1 MPRKS
6 FKSFLE
12 QKPRRVINRKAS
24 LKRLAIAQERE
35 QNSSKLVENKNRL
48 MKTRI
53 IFALAIVVAINA
65 FAQQTPADMET
76 ALAQQTPHY
85 SGIVRYPD
93 GEPAAG
99 VHVTLGSGGYYPHD
113 DYNYSEAK
121 TDTNGWYEIL
131 PPKKMHRSRNTFGP
145 ISVVAVRT
153 SRILAR
159 DFNKNFAAVQEFP
172 IGTTNV
178 DLILKPAI
186 TFSGSVK
193 NIEGESISGAE
204 IYFGYV
210 FGGSYIETIPS
221 IKSNDQGQFTI
232 PVLPQGVNYDL
243 WEIMAKGY
251 GSFGMDVPAKDTET
265 NHYSFPPIVLKK
277 VDRILTGQVVGPDG
291 KPIPGI
297 TVEFGGQGQPMGTNG
312 FLDHPTTKTDANGN
326 FIFDDVCEGKVQ
338 ITVND
343 WVDTASG
350 HTLMSSPL
358 GAESMF
364 QAGDTNVV
372 IRIRNRN

>member
-1 MPRKS
+1 MKIQRLVPIL
-6 FKSFLE
+6 FLAGFCT
-12 QKPRRVINRKAS
+12 VS
-24 LKRLAIAQERE
+24 AQT
-35 QNSSKLVENKNRL
+35 NN
-48 MKTRI
+48 
-53 IFALAIVVAINA
+53 ALTYDIPSN
-65 FAQQTPADMET
+65 
-76 ALAQQTPHY
+76 LRGPHH

-99 VHVTLGSGGYYPHD
+99 VYVTLGSNKNYPD
-113 DYNYSEAK
+113 DDFNYSEAIS
-121 TDTNGWYEIL
+121 DTNGWYEIL
-131 PPKKMHRSRNTFGP
+131 PPKKVYRSGNPPGP
-145 ISVVAVRT
+145 ISAVVIRT

-159 DFNKNFAAVQEFP
+159 GFKKNFAAVQEFP

-193 NIEGESISGAE
+193 NTEGAPISGAE
-204 IYFGYV
+204 IYFGFV

-232 PVLPQGVNYDL
+232 PVLPQGLKYDL

-251 GSFGMDVPAKDTET
+251 GSFGMDIPAKDTET

-277 VDRILTGQVVGPDG
+277 VDRILAGQVVGPDG

-297 TVEFGGQGQPMGTNG
+297 KVEFGGQGQPMGTNG
-312 FLDHPTTKTDANGN
+312 LLVRLNTKTDANGN
-326 FIFDDVCEGKVQ
+326 FIFNEVCEGKVQ

-358 GAESMF
+358 GAENMF

-372 IRIRNRN
+372 IKVVSRY

>member
-1 MPRKS
+1 MKIQHLIPIL
-6 FKSFLE
+6 FLAGYCT
-12 QKPRRVINRKAS
+12 VS
-24 LKRLAIAQERE
+24 AQTNNTLIYDIPSDQR
-35 QNSSKLVENKNRL
+35 S
-48 MKTRI
+48 
-53 IFALAIVVAINA
+53 
-65 FAQQTPADMET
+65 
-76 ALAQQTPHY
+76 PHH

-93 GEPAAG
+93 GQPAAG
-99 VHVTLGSGGYYPHD
+99 VHVTLGSNRNYPD
-113 DYNYSEAK
+113 DDFNYSEAIS
-121 TDTNGWYEIL
+121 DTNGWYEIL
-131 PPKKMHRSRNTFGP
+131 PPNKMYLSGHTSGG
-145 ISVVAVRT
+145 ISAVAVRT

-159 DFNKNFAAVQEFP
+159 DFKKNFAAVQEFP

-193 NIEGESISGAE
+193 NVEGKPISGAE
-204 IYFGYV
+204 IYFGFV
-210 FGGSYIETIPS
+210 FGDSYIETFPS

-232 PVLPQGVNYDL
+232 PVLPQGAKYDL

-277 VDRILTGQVVGPDG
+277 ADRILAGKVVGPDG

-297 TVEFGGQGQPMGTNG
+297 RVEFGGRGQPMGTNG
-312 FLDHPTTKTDANGN
+312 FLNQLTTKTDANGH
-326 FIFDDVCEGKVQ
+326 FINEVCEGKVQ

-364 QAGDTNVV
+364 QAGNTNIVIKVV
-372 IRIRNRN
+372 DQYHVKSSP